1 MGGWPPT
8 QEEVKK
14 WPGWEVKASNRFRP
28 QPPQLYQ
35 SQCQAQNHQS
45 VRLADI
51 VIKDQ
56 FGNSLLTD
64 IKSDKIRFFCHIK
77 AAQVLVAECSLM
89 RKVWSRIKAGLMVD
103 HPVVIALQ
111 CSVTLA
117 P

>member
-64 IKSDKIRFFCHIK
+64 IKSDEICFCHLK